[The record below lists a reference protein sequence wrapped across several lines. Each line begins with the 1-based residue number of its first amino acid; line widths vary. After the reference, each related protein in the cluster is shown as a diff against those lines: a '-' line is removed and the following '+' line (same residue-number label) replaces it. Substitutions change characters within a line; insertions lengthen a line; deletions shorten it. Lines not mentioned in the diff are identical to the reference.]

1 MKTLIQQWTPS
12 KMDLSQDH
20 LMMAPNSPYD
30 VKCLSEDKF
39 QGLFDETIE
48 VSSKLDGEVQNKR

>member
-1 MKTLIQQWTPS
+1 MPS

-20 LMMAPNSPYD
+20 LMMASNSSYD
-30 VKCLSEDKF
+30 VKCPSEDKF

-48 VSSKLDGEVQNKR
+48 VSSKLNGEVQNKR